1 MIVVK
6 EFPDRQFNN
15 KQELFTA
22 LRENKHD
29 IIATKKMIVKE
40 ADAIIYLPS
49 VSSDK
54 GQTLKAEETNLT
66 DIDKIQA
73 KLVINTTLLMDSHS
87 DVHLNGIW
95 KKSVKET
102 KNPYLLQEHKMTFD
116 HIISDNVKA
125 SVSLMPWTD
134 LGFNYPGSTEA
145 LVFDAT
151 ISKDRNEFMFNQ
163 YAKGYV
169 KEHSVGMR
177 YVKIELGI
185 NSDNRYDEEE
195 KKVWDKY
202 IDLVVNKDLA
212 EERGYAWFVH
222 EAKIIEGSAVVKGS
236 NFATPTI
243 SVEAAGSTSTKKE
256 PSSDT
261 QTVKQP
267 AKKSGLNLFIQ
278 NL

>member
-1 MIVVK
+1 MIVAK
-6 EFPDRQFNN
+6 EMPGRHFND
-15 KQELFTA
+15 KQELFAA
-22 LRENKHD
+22 LRENKRD
-29 IIATKKMIVKE
+29 IIATKKMSVKE
-40 ADAIIYLPS
+40 SDSVIYVPS
-49 VSSDK
+49 VLNEK
-54 GQTLKAEETNLT
+54 GESVKSQETNLL
-66 DIDKIQA
+66 DIDKIHA

-102 KNPYLLQEHKMTFD
+102 KSPYLLQEHKMTFD

-125 SVSLMPWTD
+125 SVEAISWKD
-134 LGFNYPGSTEA
+134 LGFNYSGSTEA
-145 LVFDAT
+145 LIFDAT
-151 ISKDRNEFMFNQ
+151 ISKDRNEYMFNQ
-163 YAKGYV
+163 YAKGFV

-177 YVKIELGI
+177 YINIELGI
-185 NSDNRYDEEE
+185 NSESKYDEEE

-202 IDLVVNKDLA
+202 IDLVVNKDVA
-212 EERGYAWFVH
+212 EEQGYAWFVH

-243 SVEAAGSTSTKKE
+243 SVEAAKSTSTKTE

-261 QTVKQP
+261 QIFKKP
-267 AKKSGLNLFIQ
+267 ARNSGLNSFIK